1 MSGAHHRAALDAGM
15 PLCLHV
21 ERSGPA
27 PVRANVRL
35 HQFEIWQLIHPA
47 NGGKGRM
54 LMTWL
59 STFGSLSTLC
69 VLSLLILSACR
80 HPESPAHSRRLELPE
95 KRSTEAEIAQ
105 HIVGEW
111 KIADNSDGCWY
122 PVMIIAQD
130 GTLTGAQSSGTKVLL
145 GTWEFANHALRVTPT
160 PARLKAARASG
171 SWMNDW
177 DWYPVVYADDHEL
190 VMTPGISMAGR
201 WRYKR

>member
-1 MSGAHHRAALDAGM
+1 MAIDTSGKWWKGQNADDLVEYIRLPVHIVCLEPLD
-15 PLCLHV
+15 
-21 ERSGPA
+21 
-27 PVRANVRL
+27 PVRV
-35 HQFEIWQLIHPA
+35 P
-47 NGGKGRM
+47 
-54 LMTWL
+54 
-59 STFGSLSTLC
+59 
-69 VLSLLILSACR
+69 
-80 HPESPAHSRRLELPE
+80 HPESPAHSRRLEVPE